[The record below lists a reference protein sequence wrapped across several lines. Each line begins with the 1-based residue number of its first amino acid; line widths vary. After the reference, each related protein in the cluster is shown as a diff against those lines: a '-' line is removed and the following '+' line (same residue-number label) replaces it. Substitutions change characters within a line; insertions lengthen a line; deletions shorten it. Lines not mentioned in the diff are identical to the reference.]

1 MATKIKDSATAERA
15 ALKLNEG
22 IAPTA
27 PSEPNT
33 PRELTTSERLFP
45 DFTTEDGAITNRPV
59 RPREEN
65 QPIAPVAA
73 TPQAPA
79 QGQTPPTQ
87 APTVPTYLKPEELAG
102 KMVKLK
108 VDGIEQ
114 DVQASELIKLTQLER
129 HSNAQLMKIAQE
141 RAQFERER
149 QELLAARP
157 PAPEPKPTKP
167 EPTVK
172 KSEEVQALEARLAQ
186 MEQSMIQERAL
197 LLPQIQEAGIKR
209 VEQMAKDKTGFD
221 DYRAYHDKVK
231 EAAATE
237 AAKAQAAGDMN
248 AVRFFDSDNFYYQKY
263 QELKLRDL
271 ASKVSVPPPTPTN
284 PTSPVL
290 QTQEGAP
297 VVLNNS
303 GKPVSI
309 PTFEGSSGVPSTP
322 SDNQNWQSTYNRL
335 YADFKQNPSDATA
348 LALMRHKF
356 KAEQ

>member
-45 DFTTEDGAITNRPV
+45 DFTTDDGAITNRPV

-141 RAQFERER
+141 RAQLERER
-149 QELLAARP
+149 QELLSRP
-157 PAPEPKPTKP
+157 PVPEPKPTKP

-186 MEQSMIQERAL
+186 MEQSMVQERAL

-221 DYRAYHDKVK
+221 DYRAYHDKVR
-231 EAAATE
+231 EAAVAE

-271 ASKVSVPPPTPTN
+271 ASKTSVPPPTPTN

>member
-45 DFTTEDGAITNRPV
+45 DFTTDDGAITNRPV

-141 RAQFERER
+141 RAQLEREH
-149 QELLAARP
+149 QEFLTRPQTPDPRPTKQEPPTKKTPELEAMEAKLAA
-157 PAPEPKPTKP
+157 
-167 EPTVK
+167 
-172 KSEEVQALEARLAQ
+172 
-186 MEQSMIQERAL
+186 MEQAFAQQQAMM
-197 LLPQIQEAGIKR
+197 LPQIQEAGLKR
-209 VEQMAKDKTGFD
+209 VEQLAKEKTGFD

-231 EAAATE
+231 EAAVAE
-237 AAKAQAAGDMN
+237 AAKAQAAGDVN

-271 ASKVSVPPPTPTN
+271 ASKTSVPPPTPTN

-322 SDNQNWQSTYNRL
+322 SENSNWQSTYNRL